1 MLHPV
6 LERDRRATVSYLA
19 GAAQRLA
26 GLLPQLE
33 VDADIEVL
41 HRFRVELR
49 RIRTALK
56 ALGQFLPVAD
66 VAELADECRWLAGRS
81 GGLRDIDVFLQRLA
95 DYAHLPDTDP
105 AVTTLRRALNRMRY
119 RERRALLSSCRS
131 LRAHR
136 LVERLQS
143 FAGLT
148 PHIPGWPARAVNR
161 GALRHALGSMLK
173 HGRAID
179 DSSEPLQLHDL
190 RKRCKRLR
198 YLLEMHAPD
207 GDEPEIVAAI
217 RRMRKLQNVLG
228 DYQDFATHAQLL
240 QAVLQY
246 PGATGDAALCQLIEA
261 LTQELQR
268 QAAAAR
274 ARFAVR
280 FRQFSSGK
288 HHRRLRALIAGDPGL
303 QRPLVGTDGY
313 CHAYVSGKRIELP
326 VGKLVCVGRNYAA
339 HAQEL
344 GNPVPE
350 TPLLFIKPPSAAVD
364 FAPFIRVPAARCSVH
379 HELEIAV
386 LIGRELCAATPGQ
399 VRAAIAGIG
408 LAIDLTLRDVQ
419 DGLKAQSHP
428 WEMAKG
434 FDASCPISVFL
445 PLDPACDLA
454 NLELKLAVN
463 GRRRQFGNSAQMLT
477 PIIDLICY
485 ASAQFSLWP
494 GDVVLTGT
502 PKGVGPLVPGD
513 RISADLTG
521 LLRVRSQIVG

>member
-1 MLHPV
+1 M
-6 LERDRRATVSYLA
+6 
-19 GAAQRLA
+19 
-26 GLLPQLE
+26 
-33 VDADIEVL
+33 
-41 HRFRVELR
+41 
-49 RIRTALK
+49 
-56 ALGQFLPVAD
+56 
-66 VAELADECRWLAGRS
+66 
-81 GGLRDIDVFLQRLA
+81 
-95 DYAHLPDTDP
+95 
-105 AVTTLRRALNRMRY
+105 
-119 RERRALLSSCRS
+119 
-131 LRAHR
+131 
-136 LVERLQS
+136 
-143 FAGLT
+143 
-148 PHIPGWPARAVNR
+148 
-161 GALRHALGSMLK
+161 
-173 HGRAID
+173 
-179 DSSEPLQLHDL
+179 
-190 RKRCKRLR
+190 
-198 YLLEMHAPD
+198 
-207 GDEPEIVAAI
+207 
-217 RRMRKLQNVLG
+217 
-228 DYQDFATHAQLL
+228 
-240 QAVLQY
+240 
-246 PGATGDAALCQLIEA
+246 IEA

-339 HAQEL
+339 HAQEH

-350 TPLLFIKPPSAAVD
+350 TPLPFIKPPSAAVD
-364 FAPFIRVPAARCSVH
+364 FAPFIRVPAARGSVH